1 MGGYLVGKSL
11 GLVSTKQTFWDFVF
25 SFVFFFQRKSKKK
38 GRENFFSIES
48 WSLCVSFYILVRFN
62 GY

>member
-25 SFVFFFQRKSKKK
+25 SFVFFFNENLKRKAGKT
-38 GRENFFSIES
+38 FFSIES